1 MILTWIWDGK
11 AMAKKR
17 FFPRRDFRKA
27 QVSIEFTFSVI
38 MALIMLYS
46 VVMILRWA
54 GLDLAERRLSHDQL
68 LIKQNVGPLQ
78 QIDPYFHDPIELNAT
93 FK

>member
-1 MILTWIWDGK
+1 
-11 AMAKKR
+11 MAKKR

-54 GLDLAERRLSHDQL
+54 GLDLAERRLSHDQVL
-68 LIKQNVGPLQ
+68 TGGGGPLR